1 MDSADIQ
8 AVIVWAAL
16 AAAIAC
22 IFIRL
27 WGSEEK
33 QPEIE
38 GEIAGSAPAEEAGWA
53 DSSPV

>member
-27 WGSEEK
+27 KNSEEK
-33 QPEIE
+33 QPEIDI
-38 GEIAGSAPAEEAGWA
+38 EIAGSTAAEEAGWG
-53 DSSPV
+53 DSSPI

>member
-16 AAAIAC
+16 AAAVAC
-22 IFIRL
+22 VFIRVRN
-27 WGSEEK
+27 SEEN
-33 QPEIE
+33 QSEIE
-38 GEIAGSAPAEEAGWA
+38 GEIVTQAPAEEAGWA